1 MWHWFLNSK
10 KEKITLSNEE
20 YIIGKFVVFVG
31 GDLVNLMSNYN
42 IPEKWAKFYGAEMVL
57 AIDAIHSMGF
67 IHRYCEEV
75 WSFGRIVAQCQN
87 FHDCYTINNLIWW
100 ISLNLD
106 VVIVSIFLKMGRR
119 MILSIAWHKHFDSDS
134 SFFFCIHIYF

>member
-1 MWHWFLNSK
+1 MMNFMALVSK
-10 KEKITLSNEE
+10 FKKGKITLSNEE

-31 GDLVNLMSNYN
+31 GDLVNLMSKYD

-75 WSFGRIVAQCQN
+75 
-87 FHDCYTINNLIWW
+87 
-100 ISLNLD
+100 
-106 VVIVSIFLKMGRR
+106 
-119 MILSIAWHKHFDSDS
+119 
-134 SFFFCIHIYF
+134 

>member
-1 MWHWFLNSK
+1 
-10 KEKITLSNEE
+10 
-20 YIIGKFVVFVG
+20 
-31 GDLVNLMSNYN
+31 MSNYN

-57 AIDAIHSMGF
+57 ALDAFHSMGF
-67 IHRYCEEV
+67 IHRYCEDQV

-106 VVIVSIFLKMGRR
+106 VVIALIFLKNGKEDDPVYN
-119 MILSIAWHKHFDSDS
+119 LT
-134 SFFFCIHIYF
+134 

>member
-1 MWHWFLNSK
+1 MFL
-10 KEKITLSNEE
+10 
-20 YIIGKFVVFVG
+20 G

-75 WSFGRIVAQCQN
+75 
-87 FHDCYTINNLIWW
+87 
-100 ISLNLD
+100 
-106 VVIVSIFLKMGRR
+106 
-119 MILSIAWHKHFDSDS
+119 
-134 SFFFCIHIYF
+134 